1 LVREQHTVQSILRER
16 LTATPARCC
25 ATAAV
30 AAFSLDGDHLF
41 TTSAGN
47 IYEHEVAVGSDGTLY
62 NPVIWDRDL
71 GALMELV
78 ARDYRDPDG
87 NGREELR
94 NYLRGYLLLHP
105 TVRVS
110 TRIEH
115 IEFPYEDMA
124 RVRLQVATMGQGGGG
139 SPVLGISA
147 DLQQV
152 ELEIV
157 REDGDWRVRRAEHS
171 PAL

>member
-1 LVREQHTVQSILRER
+1 LTRFPIDGEDRPMLPRRNTLVLALSLLLVAGCGPRDTPEEQVRAVIAEGEQ
-16 LTATPARCC
+16 
-25 ATAAV
+25 AA
-30 AAFSLDGDHLF
+30 
-41 TTSAGN
+41 
-47 IYEHEVAVGSDGTLY
+47 E
-62 NPVIWDRDL
+62 DRDL

-139 SPVLGISA
+139 SAMPGISA